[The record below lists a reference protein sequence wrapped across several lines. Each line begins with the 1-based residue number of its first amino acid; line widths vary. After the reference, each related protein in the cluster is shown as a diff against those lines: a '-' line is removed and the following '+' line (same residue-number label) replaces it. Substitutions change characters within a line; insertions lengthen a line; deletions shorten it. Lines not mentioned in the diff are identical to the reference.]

1 MLNCYRPVACLLILL
16 TLSTVSMAADSVEVV
31 FSGGKQ
37 NISAFRRGR
46 ITYLSFSELVE
57 ILGGTLDWETVG
69 HQITYID
76 GTNRFDF
83 VLGSPFFKLNDHT
96 YNMTFEA
103 QLKEG
108 RLYLP
113 AETFVGFLNGAV
125 PQSLSFD
132 SEQQLLRVDSEYF
145 NVTDLKISR
154 KANGLLIE
162 LMLTG
167 ALPYEIYETEGNWL
181 NISITGGRINQAQL
195 AARKDSRYMYKLST
209 HQAAGSGQVSIRL
222 KGRIDKLHHK
232 MAYNP
237 PRIQISI
244 ADKGF
249 VFDSSTAPIIGPDD
263 KVDVIV
269 IDAGH
274 GGNDYG
280 AVGPGGT
287 REKVVVLNIARELA
301 KLIRKEKLFKV
312 IMTRD
317 GDRTVMLDRRAEI
330 ANSAGAD
337 LFISIHANASV
348 KKRARGWNV
357 FFLAPAKNDSAR
369 SVAQFEN
376 SFFLKEKSALDA
388 HRGESETESSDQYG
402 LDNPI
407 LSILNEMIMTEFQTE
422 SHDLAMMLGREFR
435 KSLKVPSR
443 GVDQAGFFVLN
454 KVYTPSVLIEVGF
467 ISNKKEEKTIKSS
480 KYHRRVAQA
489 IYKAIKKFKA
499 KYEQKSKDKTG

>member
-1 MLNCYRPVACLLILL
+1 MLRCFRSVICLLILL
-16 TLSTVSMAADSVEVV
+16 IFAEVATAAETVEVV

-37 NISAFRRGR
+37 DISAFRRGR

-69 HQITYID
+69 HQITYTD
-76 GTNRFDF
+76 GANRFDF

-103 QLKEG
+103 KLKEG

-113 AETFVGFLNGAV
+113 AETFIGFLNGAI

-145 NVTDLKISR
+145 NVTDLKISA

-181 NISITGGRINQAQL
+181 NISITGGRINQVQL

-209 HQAAGSGQVSIRL
+209 HQAAGSGQVSLRL
-222 KGRIDKLHHK
+222 KGKVGKMHHK
-232 MAYNP
+232 IAYNP

-244 ADKGF
+244 ADAGF
-249 VFDSSTAPIIGPDD
+249 KFDSLAVPIVGPDD
-263 KVDVIV
+263 KIDVIV
-269 IDAGH
+269 VDAGH
-274 GGNDYG
+274 GGSDYG
-280 AVGPGGT
+280 AIGPGGT
-287 REKVVVLNIARELA
+287 REKVVVLSIARELA
-301 KLIRKEKLFKV
+301 KLIRKDKQFKV
-312 IMTRD
+312 VMTRD
-317 GDRTVMLDRRAEI
+317 GDRTVTLDRRAEI

-376 SFFLKEKSALDA
+376 SFFLKERSTLDA
-388 HRGESETESSDQYG
+388 HRNESESASDQYG

-435 KSLKVPSR
+435 NSLNIPSR

-467 ISNKKEEKTIKSS
+467 ISNKKEEKTLKSR
-480 KYHRRVAQA
+480 KYQRRVAKA

-499 KYEQKSKDKTG
+499 RYEKKSKDKTG